1 MGKKNR
7 KKSEFQKQLEAG
19 FRTQTDMKMSE
30 EKRKEQ
36 RYNKLERIFN
46 EFGDNKNRYLL
57 YCPDIPFA
65 CTLVRTV
72 YEHARLLN
80 ELGFNAQI
88 IHEVKGFKPSY
99 LKVEESKG
107 ITINYLQEKDKF
119 GKLSKPDFSFFPT
132 DSIIIPDGFWT
143 VMTGFINTKT
153 LHKIVLATGYGGF
166 YTAEPGA
173 NWSTLGFTD
182 VLCLSEQLKED
193 YSKLWPELK
202 YHVTGY
208 SIDRESFKP
217 LNKTEIQPSIALSCR
232 SREDAQALINIFYSK
247 YPFLDLFQFRVLKK
261 LDVENYT
268 ETLKRSSC
276 LVFVDE
282 KAGHPAPPLEALA
295 SNVPVIAVYGRGM
308 EHLSEQEGMIWAPTN
323 DLFILAEMIA
333 EFCINWLENN
343 IAPLSVDKVLDNYDV
358 KQVKSRLLSATKD
371 LQAHKV
377 KLFTAIKT
385 AVDQGKLDETMLDD
399 LVMPLENKGAQ
410 EPAMSV
416 VK

>member
-19 FRTQTDMKMSE
+19 FRAQTDMKMSE
-30 EKRKEQ
+30 EKRKEL

-80 ELGFNAQI
+80 DLGFNAQV

-99 LKVEESKG
+99 LKLEETKG
-107 ITINYLQEKDKF
+107 VTVHYLQEKDKL
-119 GKLSKPDFSFFPT
+119 GKLSKPDFSFLPT

-143 VMTGFINTKT
+143 VMTGFVNTKT

-193 YSKLWPELK
+193 YSKLWPELN

-232 SREDAQALINIFYSK
+232 NREDAQALINIFYSK

-282 KAGHPAPPLEALA
+282 KSGHPAPPLEALA
-295 SNVPVIAVYGRGM
+295 SNVPTIAVYGRGM
-308 EHLSEQEGMIWAPTN
+308 EHLAEQEGMIWTPTN
-323 DLFILAEMIA
+323 DLFILAEVIA

-343 IAPLSVDKVLDNYDV
+343 VAPINADEVLKKYDV
-358 KQVKSRLLSATKD
+358 KDLKTRLLSVTKD
-371 LQAHKV
+371 LQNHKV

-385 AVDQGKLDETMLDD
+385 AVDSGKLDETMLDD
-399 LVMPLENKGAQ
+399 LSMPLENKGA
-410 EPAMSV
+410 EETKMSV